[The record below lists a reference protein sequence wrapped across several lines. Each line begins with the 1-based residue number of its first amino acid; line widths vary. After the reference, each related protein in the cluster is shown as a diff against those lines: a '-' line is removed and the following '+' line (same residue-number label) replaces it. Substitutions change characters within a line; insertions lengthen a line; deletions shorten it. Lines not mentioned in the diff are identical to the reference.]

1 MSEILQGAEPG
12 SQSSIEWLMERCG
25 KVTASRFKDV
35 IVTLKSGKPG
45 AEREKYLWETVIERL
60 TGKPKEHFTNDA
72 MAWGT
77 EQEVFARI
85 DYEARTGAFGT
96 ETGFIEHPTIDLC
109 GGSPD
114 GLVDDDGGIEIK
126 CPWNSAIHLA
136 TWLNGMPEEHMAQVQ
151 GLMWITGRQWW
162 DFVSYDPRLQDAGL
176 SLYIQRIP
184 RDEEF
189 IQAMSEKIV
198 GFQVDADALLS
209 ELRKAALTQGAQ
221 I

>member
-35 IVTLKSGKPG
+35 IAVKKNGEPT
-45 AEREKYLWETVIERL
+45 AERDKYLWEIVIERL
-60 TGKPKEHFTNDA
+60 TGKPKEHYTNDA
-72 MAWGT
+72 MQYGT

-85 DYEARTGAFGT
+85 DYEAKTGAFVT
-96 ETGFIEHPTIDLC
+96 ETGFIQHPSIAMC

-114 GLVDDDGGIEIK
+114 GLIDDDGGIEIK
-126 CPWNSAIHLA
+126 CPYNSAIHLA
-136 TWLNGMPEEHMAQVQ
+136 TWINGMPPEHMAQVQ

-162 DFVSYDPRLQDAGL
+162 DFVSYDARLPAEYQV
-176 SLYIQRIP
+176 YVQRVE

-189 IQAMSEKIV
+189 IANLEEKIES
-198 GFQVDADALLS
+198 FQVGADALLHA
-209 ELRKAALTQGAQ
+209 LREAAK
-221 I
+221 